1 MKLILQPL
9 LENSIYHGIKH
20 KTNPSLIT
28 IDISRERDLM
38 KIQVADDGVG
48 MTPERLQEI
57 RDSLN
62 ASRTEESHHIGL
74 YNTNKRIRLIYGE
87 AYGLTIDSAPSV
99 GTTVTL
105 LLPVSPQ
112 N

>member
-9 LENSIYHGIKH
+9 LENSISHGIKH

-48 MTPERLQEI
+48 MTPERLQET

-62 ASRTEESHHIGL
+62 AFRTEESHHIGL

-87 AYGLTIDSAPSV
+87 AYGLSIDSAPSV
-99 GTTVTL
+99 GNTVTL
-105 LLPVSPQ
+105 LFPVSPQ